1 MAKIFDDDSDAN
13 DILNEVLINNIVGIS
28 GGRIAV
34 RQKLKEVYIIA
45 EQSAHDDVVALS
57 TYDHPDTEL
66 AYIYDQKFYDNY
78 KAKQEVI
85 DSYDKK

>member
-13 DILNEVLINNIVGIS
+13 DILNEVLINHIVGIN

-34 RQKLKEVYIIA
+34 RQKLKAVYILA
-45 EQSAHDDVVALS
+45 EHGAHEDVVALS

-78 KAKQEVI
+78 KAKHEVI